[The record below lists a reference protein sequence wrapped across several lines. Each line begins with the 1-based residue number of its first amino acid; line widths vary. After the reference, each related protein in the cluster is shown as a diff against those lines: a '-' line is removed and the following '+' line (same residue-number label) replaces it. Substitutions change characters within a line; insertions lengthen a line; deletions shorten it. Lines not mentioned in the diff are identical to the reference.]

1 MYRIHRNHLVLGSEL
16 RPKLGKPQICL
27 LHSVC
32 LLLLLFA
39 CQDESSA
46 PTLDELGIS
55 EVLGEGEGD
64 APSVPTT
71 PPKGTPVLVQTCHDQ
86 RQYVKVAISEVLCSV
101 TFGVGSAYVCL
112 GWIILGAYCVKTA
125 GHGKPHY
132 MCVAHAC
139 HLWLYVESFHT
150 IDLCLFDNMS
160 IPKCLQLLPHIG
172 IKMF

>member
-1 MYRIHRNHLVLGSEL
+1 MYRTHRNHLVLGSEL
-16 RPKLGKPQICL
+16 GPKLGKPQICL

-32 LLLLLFA
+32 LLLLLLFA

-64 APSVPTT
+64 TPSVPTT
-71 PPKGTPVLVQTCHDQ
+71 PPKGTPGLVQNCHDQ

-101 TFGVGSAYVCL
+101 AFGIGSAYVCL

-132 MCVAHAC
+132 MCV
-139 HLWLYVESFHT
+139 
-150 IDLCLFDNMS
+150 
-160 IPKCLQLLPHIG
+160 
-172 IKMF
+172 

>member
-1 MYRIHRNHLVLGSEL
+1 M
-16 RPKLGKPQICL
+16 
-27 LHSVC
+27 
-32 LLLLLFA
+32 
-39 CQDESSA
+39 
-46 PTLDELGIS
+46 
-55 EVLGEGEGD
+55 LGEGEGD
-64 APSVPTT
+64 TPSVPTT
-71 PPKGTPVLVQTCHDQ
+71 PPKGTPGLVQNCNDQ

-112 GWIILGAYCVKTA
+112 GWIILCAYCVKTA

-132 MCVAHAC
+132 MCVALAC
-139 HLWLYVESFHT
+139 HLWPYVESFHT